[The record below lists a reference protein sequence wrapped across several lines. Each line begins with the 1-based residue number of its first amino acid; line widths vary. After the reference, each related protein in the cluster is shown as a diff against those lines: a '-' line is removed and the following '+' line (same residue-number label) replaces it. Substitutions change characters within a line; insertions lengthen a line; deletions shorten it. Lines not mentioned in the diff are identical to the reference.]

1 MVFSKCNSV
10 EDHFYYMGKE
20 RMKSVNCQCFEDL
33 TTECPM
39 EGTIFYF
46 SCFKDK
52 EEYNAYINLVDRIKM
67 TIAGINDEHADGKIL
82 SAESYKTKL
91 EKRWIPLV
99 KELFSRFGEDMIPHD
114 VQWTCN
120 DVLESLKKPR
130 HKWTTQ
136 LAETTRE
143 DVAKT
148 QVEYKI
154 LYKPA
159 APQH

>member
-1 MVFSKCNSV
+1 MV
-10 EDHFYYMGKE
+10 DHFYYMGKE
-20 RMKSVNCQCFEDL
+20 RMESVDCQCFEGL
-33 TTECPM
+33 KTEYPT

-46 SCFKDK
+46 SYFKDK

-67 TIAGINDEHADGKIL
+67 TIAAINDEHAD
-82 SAESYKTKL
+82 
-91 EKRWIPLV
+91 EKGWIPLV
-99 KELFSRFGEDMIPHD
+99 KELFGRFGEDMIPHD
-114 VQWTCN
+114 VRWAYN
-120 DVLESLKKPR
+120 DVLKSLKKPR

-148 QVEYKI
+148 QAEYKI
-154 LYKPA
+154 LYKPT

>member
-1 MVFSKCNSV
+1 M

-20 RMKSVNCQCFEDL
+20 RMESVDCQCFEGL
-33 TTECPM
+33 KTEYPT

-67 TIAGINDEHADGKIL
+67 TIAAINDEHADGKIL
-82 SAESYKTKL
+82 SAEYETKL
-91 EKRWIPLV
+91 EKGWIPLV
-99 KELFSRFGEDMIPHD
+99 KELFGRFGEDMIPHD
-114 VQWTCN
+114 VRWAYN
-120 DVLESLKKPR
+120 DVLKSLQKPR

-148 QVEYKI
+148 QAEYKI
-154 LYKPA
+154 LYKA
-159 APQH
+159 TAPQH